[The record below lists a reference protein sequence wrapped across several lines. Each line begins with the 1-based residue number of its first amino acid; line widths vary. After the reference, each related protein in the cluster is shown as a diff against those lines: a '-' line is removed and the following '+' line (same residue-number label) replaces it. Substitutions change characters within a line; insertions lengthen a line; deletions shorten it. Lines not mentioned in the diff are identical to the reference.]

1 MARHKN
7 GATGLVRPHSG
18 IYCFFS
24 CPDIIYYIYKNIHSV
39 NLHKNINTYLC
50 NIPYCNLDTNV
61 YNKREEEI
69 KMKHTL
75 TSEKILAA
83 ISVLETVVDVLK
95 VISEHMKNEQND
107 DSKFVESAD

>member
-1 MARHKN
+1 MGN
-7 GATGLVRPHSG
+7 DMV
-18 IYCFFS
+18 
-24 CPDIIYYIYKNIHSV
+24 
-39 NLHKNINTYLC
+39 
-50 NIPYCNLDTNV
+50 
-61 YNKREEEI
+61 EI

-107 DSKFVESAD
+107 DDKFVESADWKKEKSTVYLKHKIKQGGNKKFMDQIIGS

>member
-1 MARHKN
+1 
-7 GATGLVRPHSG
+7 
-18 IYCFFS
+18 
-24 CPDIIYYIYKNIHSV
+24 
-39 NLHKNINTYLC
+39 
-50 NIPYCNLDTNV
+50 
-61 YNKREEEI
+61 
-69 KMKHTL
+69 MKHAL

>member
-1 MARHKN
+1 MGYLIRNNILYTTFSRLAVIAGRDF
-7 GATGLVRPHSG
+7 
-18 IYCFFS
+18 CF
-24 CPDIIYYIYKNIHSV
+24 I

-50 NIPYCNLDTNV
+50 NIPYCNLDTNG
-61 YNKREEEI
+61 YNNKREEEI

-75 TSEKILAA
+75 TREKILDA

-107 DSKFVESAD
+107 DSNFVESAD

>member
-1 MARHKN
+1 
-7 GATGLVRPHSG
+7 
-18 IYCFFS
+18 
-24 CPDIIYYIYKNIHSV
+24 
-39 NLHKNINTYLC
+39 LHKNINTYLC
-50 NIPYCNLDTNV
+50 NIPACNLVINV
-61 YNKREEEI
+61 YNNKREEEI

>member
-1 MARHKN
+1 
-7 GATGLVRPHSG
+7 
-18 IYCFFS
+18 
-24 CPDIIYYIYKNIHSV
+24 
-39 NLHKNINTYLC
+39 
-50 NIPYCNLDTNV
+50 
-61 YNKREEEI
+61 
-69 KMKHTL
+69 MKHIL

>member
-1 MARHKN
+1 MQSYSKGMVKQN
-7 GATGLVRPHSG
+7 
-18 IYCFFS
+18 
-24 CPDIIYYIYKNIHSV
+24 
-39 NLHKNINTYLC
+39 
-50 NIPYCNLDTNV
+50 
-61 YNKREEEI
+61 

-107 DSKFVESAD
+107 DDKFVESAD